1 MLFPRLAVIQ
11 TQHRVLGAP
20 APRLW
25 APSWEISHVSHQT
38 RTVDRWGETAVPI
51 LCVRAGV

>member
-1 MLFPRLAVIQ
+1 MLFPRLAIIQ

-25 APSWEISHVSHQT
+25 APSWEMSHVSHQT